1 MTYSLFDWMK
11 ENSDEYLNRI
21 PEMLEAKVRHFSL
34 SSLLSILYYIIG
46 SPPIKGEGGEFLK
59 FPQKRAGGR
68 GGGGSDFSHKKE
80 GISKIGDCFKEDGV
94 FYHLFLY

>member
-59 FPQKRAGGR
+59 FPQKRAGG
-68 GGGGSDFSHKKE
+68 GGGLIFPIKRKGLVK
-80 GISKIGDCFKEDGV
+80 
-94 FYHLFLY
+94 

>member
-34 SSLLSILYYIIG
+34 SSLLSVLYYIIG

-59 FPQKRAGGR
+59 FPPKRAGG
-68 GGGGSDFSHKKE
+68 GGGRIFPIKRKGLVK
-80 GISKIGDCFKEDGV
+80 
-94 FYHLFLY
+94 

>member
-59 FPQKRAGGR
+59 FPQKRAGG
-68 GGGGSDFSHKKE
+68 GESDFSHKKE

>member
-59 FPQKRAGGR
+59 FPQIRA
-68 GGGGSDFSHKKE
+68 GGGSDFSHKKE

>member
-59 FPQKRAGGR
+59 FPQKRAGG
-68 GGGGSDFSHKKE
+68 GGGGGLIFPIKRK
-80 GISKIGDCFKEDGV
+80 GLVK
-94 FYHLFLY
+94 

>member
-59 FPQKRAGGR
+59 FPQKRAGG

>member
-59 FPQKRAGGR
+59 FPQKRAGG
-68 GGGGSDFSHKKE
+68 GGGG
-80 GISKIGDCFKEDGV
+80 GGV
-94 FYHLFLY
+94 FPKKRKGLVK

>member
-59 FPQKRAGGR
+59 FPQKRAGG
-68 GGGGSDFSHKKE
+68 GGGSDFSHKKE